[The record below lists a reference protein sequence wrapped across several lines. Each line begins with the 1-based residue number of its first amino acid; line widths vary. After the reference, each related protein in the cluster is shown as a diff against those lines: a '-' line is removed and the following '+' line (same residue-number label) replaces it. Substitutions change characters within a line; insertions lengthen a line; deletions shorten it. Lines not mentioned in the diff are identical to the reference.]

1 MHGPSFL
8 AADTHGTTALL
19 RNHTR
24 THALKHAD
32 DYDYYHYYYRKGQI
46 AAEGFPVS
54 HLTLPKP
61 SPHPRYV
68 LLPCNEPLGSVTA
81 IRSTNHC
88 AAMFSKGYKGTKLTA
103 YHL

>member
-19 RNHTR
+19 RNHAR

-32 DYDYYHYYYRKGQI
+32 DYDYYYYYHRKGQI

-54 HLTLPKP
+54 HLTLDTFYCHVTNLLVVSRRSDPLTIAPLCSPKDTREQ
-61 SPHPRYV
+61 S
-68 LLPCNEPLGSVTA
+68 
-81 IRSTNHC
+81 
-88 AAMFSKGYKGTKLTA
+88 
-103 YHL
+103 